1 MPYVALAQAAREAR
15 DRAAADRWAALLA
28 GRPELQPAVA
38 LQHELLGLVTDLSE
52 LIERGRLPRLSLPAR
67 YLAAKLQRSVPA
79 LAGEPIPL
87 PVPLLRP
94 ALLALCAALGR
105 GGAGEAAEHIRT
117 QVHETRL
124 DAGALLAASLKRD
137 QTNIR
142 AVAVHHGLAPD
153 LVWLVAELAV
163 SPFVYVLQRSL
174 FGQES
179 TNPELHAAL
188 NLWSQGYCPLCG
200 SWPALA
206 EVADSRR
213 VLRCSFCSL
222 AWTPNEYACVYCH
235 ERNEKFVTAATNEE
249 RLDRRLEVCGT
260 CGSYLKTLDVTAL
273 TPFPLLAIAD
283 LETMDLDVAAMEK
296 GSSRPAVKDF
306 STRQSTRNAQS

>member
-67 YLAAKLQRSVPA
+67 YLAAKLQRGVPA

-87 PVPLLRP
+87 PVPLLKP
-94 ALLALCAALGR
+94 ALLALCAALAR
-105 GGAGEAAEHIRT
+105 GGAGEAADRIRA
-117 QVHETRL
+117 HLDETRI
-124 DAGALLAASLKRD
+124 DAGSLLAASLKRD
-137 QTNIR
+137 QVAIR
-142 AVAVHHGLAPD
+142 TVAMHQGLAPD

-174 FGQES
+174 FDHES
-179 TNPELHAAL
+179 ASPELHAAL
-188 NLWSQGYCPLCG
+188 DRWTHGYCPLCG

-206 EVADSRR
+206 EVAESHR
-213 VLRCSFCSL
+213 VLRCSFCAL
-222 AWTPNEYACVYCH
+222 AWTPDTYACTYCGEH
-235 ERNEKFVTAATNEE
+235 GEKFVTAAPHEE
-249 RLDRRLEVCGT
+249 RIDRRLEVCGT
-260 CGSYLKTLDVTAL
+260 CGGYLKTVDVPGL

-283 LETMDLDVAAMEK
+283 LETMDLDMAAMEK
-296 GSSRPAVKDF
+296 GYNRPAVKDF
-306 STRQSTRNAQS
+306 GKRT